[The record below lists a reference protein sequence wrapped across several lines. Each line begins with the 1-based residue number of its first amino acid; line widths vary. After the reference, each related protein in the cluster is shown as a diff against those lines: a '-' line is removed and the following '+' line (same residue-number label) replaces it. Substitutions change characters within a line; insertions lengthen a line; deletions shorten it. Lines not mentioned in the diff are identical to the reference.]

1 MVTKRLYLS
10 SSDKVIA
17 GVCGGIGEYFEID
30 PVLVRIITVILF
42 FATGFGVLAYI
53 IGWIVIPKRIEGDQ
67 PAREY
72 SYSAWHK
79 YLPGLILIGIGAVL
93 LVREFLYWFDFSEI
107 WPLMLILAGLGLIL
121 IRGTRKNNSQ
131 VHADEDQTANNHS
144 VNGHD
149 NGGVV

>member
-1 MVTKRLYLS
+1 MVTKRLYRS
-10 SSDKVIA
+10 GSDKVIA

-53 IGWIVIPKRIEGDQ
+53 IGWIVIPKRMEGDQ

-72 SYSAWHK
+72 HYSAWHK

-93 LVREFLYWFDFSEI
+93 LVREFWYWFDFSEI
-107 WPLMLILAGLGLIL
+107 WPLLLILAGLGLIL
-121 IRGTRKNNSQ
+121 IRGTRNNNRE
-131 VHADEDQTANNHS
+131 VHADENQH